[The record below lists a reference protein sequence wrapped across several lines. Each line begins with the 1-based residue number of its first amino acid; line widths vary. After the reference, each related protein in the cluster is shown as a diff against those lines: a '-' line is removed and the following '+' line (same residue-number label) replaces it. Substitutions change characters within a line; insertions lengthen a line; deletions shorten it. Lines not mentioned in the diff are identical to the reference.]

1 MLFPLT
7 VTLVTA
13 SWIAAGNDGA
23 VAAPPVPS
31 PATATSGAY
40 RLRPAADGSGTLI
53 YESKAFVARIAVD
66 GLVAFRDNRVS
77 DFTFMPPWLPVRVAN
92 GMPSLQDT
100 IVSLLQRRRA
110 PVPEPTTTVDES
122 FLIIPN
128 VSRFRPDPR
137 EGCRNCDIRPS
148 LLPLNA
154 MGTYDVTEDLM
165 LFSGQD
171 PHRLEKA
178 RFLAA
183 TREMRVRMALAAQT
197 KWRRAAAA
205 DLPGALTTLACD
217 RGRARGERRR
227 ILEALRDEM
236 AKTADGEQ
244 AAGTITAFIASFDR
258 TRDGEGC
265 PAPDA
270 AR

>member
-1 MLFPLT
+1 MFPLT
-7 VTLVTA
+7 VALVTA
-13 SWIAAGNDGA
+13 TWLAAGKDGA
-23 VAAPPVPS
+23 VAAPPVQS
-31 PATATSGAY
+31 PAAATRGVY
-40 RLRPAADGSGTLI
+40 HLRPAGDGSGTLV
-53 YESKAFVARIAVD
+53 YESKPFVARVAVD
-66 GLVAFRDNRVS
+66 GTVTFRDNRVS

-92 GMPSLQDT
+92 GMPSLQNT
-100 IVSLLQRRRA
+100 ILSLLQRRRP
-110 PVPEPTTTVDES
+110 PVPEPETTVDES

-128 VSRFRPDPR
+128 VSRYRPDPR
-137 EGCRNCDIRPS
+137 EACRNCEIRPS

-154 MGTYDVTEDLM
+154 TGNYDVTEDLM

-178 RFLAA
+178 RFLTA
-183 TREMRVRMALAAQT
+183 TREMRVQMALAAQT

-205 DLPGALTTLACD
+205 DLPGALKTISCD
-217 RGRARGERRR
+217 LGRARGERRR

-236 AKTADGEQ
+236 AKTPESQQ
-244 AAGTITAFIASFDR
+244 AAATITGFIASFDG

-265 PAPDA
+265 PAPEV